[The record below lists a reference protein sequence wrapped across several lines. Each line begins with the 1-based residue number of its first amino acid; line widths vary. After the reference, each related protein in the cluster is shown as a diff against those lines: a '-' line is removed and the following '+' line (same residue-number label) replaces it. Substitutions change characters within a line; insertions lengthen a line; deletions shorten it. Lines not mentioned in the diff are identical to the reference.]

1 MWLLLW
7 EHGSCWQ
14 IPGRIHPGPCRAAMR
29 CFSRSEEES
38 GLHPAKWDPSVIIL
52 MWGQAGKPETEK
64 ALREMGWL
72 SETPEPCG
80 SCGPQ
85 PQPASETAARAET
98 RLAAGDSEE
107 PADNLENYTM
117 RAATMLLN
125 RLKKNRSRLA
135 ELSQEMQDMVLS
147 DDPAKQKDLKRLLMK
162 NGGSLEKVELET
174 KELVEAND
182 SGRALETHTPMT
194 KAQAG

>member
-1 MWLLLW
+1 MLADPWSDTSRTVLP
-7 EHGSCWQ
+7 CDAF
-14 IPGRIHPGPCRAAMR
+14 RGPKKNRVFTLRNGTIGYHFDVGA
-29 CFSRSEEES
+29 E
-38 GLHPAKWDPSVIIL
+38 KSVL
-52 MWGQAGKPETEK
+52 DQAGKPETEK

-107 PADNLENYTM
+107 SADNLENYTM

-182 SGRALETHTPMT
+182 SERALETHTPTT

>member
-1 MWLLLW
+1 MLADPWSDTSGTVPCCHAMLF
-7 EHGSCWQ
+7 EVRRRIGSSPCKM
-14 IPGRIHPGPCRAAMR
+14 GPLGYHFDVGA
-29 CFSRSEEES
+29 
-38 GLHPAKWDPSVIIL
+38 GKSVL
-52 MWGQAGKPETEK
+52 DQAGKPETEK

-107 PADNLENYTM
+107 SADNLENYTM

-182 SGRALETHTPMT
+182 SERALETHTPTT

>member
-1 MWLLLW
+1 MLADPWSDTSRTVPCCHAMLF
-7 EHGSCWQ
+7 EVRRRIGSS
-14 IPGRIHPGPCRAAMR
+14 PCEM
-29 CFSRSEEES
+29 
-38 GLHPAKWDPSVIIL
+38 GPSVIIL
-52 MWGQAGKPETEK
+52 MWGQKKAFWTRPETEK

-182 SGRALETHTPMT
+182 SERALETHTPMT

>member
-1 MWLLLW
+1 MLADPWSDTSRTVPCCHAML
-7 EHGSCWQ
+7 
-14 IPGRIHPGPCRAAMR
+14 RGPKKNRVFTLRNGTIGYHFDVGA
-29 CFSRSEEES
+29 E
-38 GLHPAKWDPSVIIL
+38 KSVL
-52 MWGQAGKPETEK
+52 DQAGKPETEK

-107 PADNLENYTM
+107 SADNLENYTM

-182 SGRALETHTPMT
+182 SERALETHTPTT